1 MQNYIQT
8 KEAREPAAT
17 TSKPTSATHNAHNTT
32 ASSAAAPAAAAPAAA
47 APAAEI
53 PASAVSAH
61 AAVSAPAAPITA
73 AAAAAAAAKP
83 AGVDS
88 TLPVGLRALLLE
100 LLLLLPPHLAGLLR
114 TPAAHPP
121 PHAAA
126 SALVVDD
133 NDAHLLAA
141 TTTPTHLRAPP
152 ELLLLPLLL
161 PLQPH
166 APTLAAP
173 DYDAGTAPAP
183 ATTRHWARHLLLRP
197 ATPKLEGGATT
208 TATAA
213 ATASSGR
220 RRGKPAARGNRVG
233 PVVLGLLHRC
243 LQEILAALFSRS
255 TGSLSREPLQ
265 LHGLL
270 LPARQRRAALLLLR
284 AARQLS

>member
-1 MQNYIQT
+1 
-8 KEAREPAAT
+8 
-17 TSKPTSATHNAHNTT
+17 
-32 ASSAAAPAAAAPAAA
+32 
-47 APAAEI
+47 
-53 PASAVSAH
+53 
-61 AAVSAPAAPITA
+61 
-73 AAAAAAAAKP
+73 
-83 AGVDS
+83 
-88 TLPVGLRALLLE
+88 
-100 LLLLLPPHLAGLLR
+100 LAGLLS

-126 SALVVDD
+126 SALVVND
-133 NDAHLLAA
+133 NDAHLLAT

-161 PLQPH
+161 TLQPH

-173 DYDAGTAPAP
+173 DYDAGAAPAP

-243 LQEILAALFSRS
+243 LQELLAALFSHS

-284 AARQLS
+284 SQTAKSDQAVTRRVREGSAATDAAPVCAHGRGNNRRRVRARYFGRSPAPFSPPGAASRPAGP